1 MIPDTNDCECRVSA
15 GNLLTSKKKL
25 DIRELTDIWR
35 FGGRRSSQILGYML
49 CCMARARVWVR
60 TSALPFISSSLSLSH
75 LYDKMEI
82 ITGPSS

>member
-35 FGGRRSSQILGYML
+35 FGGRRSSQILG
-49 CCMARARVWVR
+49 
-60 TSALPFISSSLSLSH
+60 
-75 LYDKMEI
+75 
-82 ITGPSS
+82 